1 MRIDEIKNSISEKKE
16 LLRSKYKINDIG
28 IFGSYARGEE
38 RNNSDVDILV
48 NFSEPIGL
56 LKLINM
62 ENYLSELLGAKAD
75 VVIKS
80 DLRDEL
86 RDQIIKETLFV

>member
-16 LLRSKYKINDIG
+16 LLISKYNIDDIG

>member
-16 LLRSKYKINDIG
+16 LLRSKYKIDDIG

-86 RDQIIKETLFV
+86 RDQIIKETMFV

>member
-1 MRIDEIKNSISEKKE
+1 MRIDEIKNTISEKKE
-16 LLRSKYKINDIG
+16 LLRSKYNIDDIG

-80 DLRDEL
+80 DLREEL
-86 RDQIIKETLFV
+86 RDQIIKETMFV